1 MLRQASRTVVLMMG
15 IHPRLGRRVPLGVV
29 LLVAAMLAAAAT
41 AHGAQP
47 MDTLKQSIEDGVKI
61 LKDPYF
67 QPADRKP
74 LQQQKL
80 RDVLYRDF
88 DFTEFSQRVLADK
101 WVLFSPVQRREFVE
115 VFARFLADY
124 YLARLQQYYADEKLI
139 VQGQEILAPG
149 RARVR
154 VNLSWRNREFA
165 VEVRLRLRGG
175 SWMIYDLSVLGI
187 SAVQIYRA
195 QFQEIMRTQSPAEV
209 IDLIKGRLA
218 E

>member
-1 MLRQASRTVVLMMG
+1 MLRQVSRTVVLTMG
-15 IHPRLGRRVPLGVV
+15 ILPKPGRRVPRGVV
-29 LLVAAMLAAAAT
+29 LLVAAMLAATAT

-47 MDTLKQSIEDGVKI
+47 MDTLKQSLEDGAKI

-74 LQQQKL
+74 LQQQRL

-101 WVLFSPVQRREFVE
+101 WTLFSPVQRREFVE
-115 VFARFLADY
+115 VFSRFLADY
-124 YLARLQQYYADEKLI
+124 YLARLQQYYADEK
-139 VQGQEILAPG
+139 VVVREQEIIAPG

-154 VNLSWRNREFA
+154 VNLTWRNREFA
-165 VEVRLRLRGG
+165 VDVRLRLRGG

>member
-1 MLRQASRTVVLMMG
+1 MAIL
-15 IHPRLGRRVPLGVV
+15 PKPGRRVPLGFV
-29 LLVAAMLAAAAT
+29 LLVAAMLVVAAT

-74 LQQQKL
+74 LQHQKL

-101 WVLFSPVQRREFVE
+101 WALFSPIQRKEFVE

-124 YLARLQQYYADEKLI
+124 YLARLQQYYVDEQ
-139 VQGQEILAPG
+139 VVVRWQEIIAPG

-154 VNLSWRNREFA
+154 VNLTWRNREFA
-165 VEVRLRLRGG
+165 VEVRLRTRGG
-175 SWMIYDLSVLGI
+175 NWMIYDLSVLGI